1 VIRRAPEIKPNG
13 RFDDTLEDRQ
23 TMRLLNIAPAGFRK
37 SEVGDVTRRDVEFA
51 YRFFLGRPV
60 ESQAVVKDRLGITVE
75 NLASG
80 FINSIEHQSV
90 VAGPLRRGLGLDPDK
105 FSDPP
110 EGDLIAWAADRLP
123 INEQTGV
130 SLRGAETWAQVFGT
144 LATDPWMRKLYENRK
159 ANLTIWFRT
168 ADAEGGKTYLILSR
182 LIKILNFLPGFG
194 IVLGIFKNSLGLTT
208 EDSGRTL
215 EDLSGRSGPR
225 GKTLNALT
233 SVTEGMR
240 VICAFDI
247 EAVGNG
253 RFTLTTHDP
262 RIQFQFTQTV
272 AKFDVAEITF
282 AVSGARP
289 KAEGRLYIDYSGGF
303 SEEMAISLSP
313 KGRVEYSAFVV
324 SPRQVAKLRW
334 DTDAAPGEV
343 TIKRIVARG
352 LRRADLKAMGGAS
365 PTDVDLGD
373 VYEAMAKLGAMT
385 RAIPPS
391 FLMSRL
397 LTQFIGDHGRVSE
410 HAAYQA
416 WIKANELS
424 GEAAIKDRTAR
435 LAALKDRPLI
445 SILTP
450 TYNTPPGLLQET
462 IESVLAQAY
471 DGWELCIADDAS
483 TSPYVRDMLEG
494 YAAADPRIRL
504 AFRPTNGH
512 ISAASNTALELATGD
527 WLAML
532 DHDDLLTPDALLCIA
547 EEINAHPNAILIY
560 SDEDKIDE
568 QGVRSS
574 PFFKPDYSPVLL
586 LAQNYLNHLTVH
598 RAERVR
604 AVGGWRSTYD
614 GSQDFDL
621 NLRVLEGA
629 ARDQVRHIPKV
640 LYHWR
645 AVEESTASAADEKSY
660 AIEAARKAVA
670 SHIERIGK
678 TASVTRAGNLPFVR
692 VRHALPHP
700 APLISLI
707 IPTRDQPKVLAV
719 CIDSVLQLST
729 YPNYEILIADNDSVE
744 RETFALF
751 KRLTQDARIR
761 VIPQPGPF
769 NYSAINN
776 AMVAKSRGEVVC
788 LLNNDIEIITP
799 DWMEEMASW
808 ALQPQIGCV
817 GAKLYYPDDTIQHA
831 GIVTGI
837 GGVAGHSHKYFPRD
851 SQGYFA
857 RISLHH
863 NVSAVTAAC
872 LMIRRTVYD
881 EMSGLDPTLKVAFN
895 DVDFCLRV
903 REAGYQNVFT
913 PFAEL
918 YHYESISRGAE
929 DNPEKLARFNTEIK
943 IMTERWDDKLSN
955 DPFYSPNLTRER
967 EDYSLSL

>member
-1 VIRRAPEIKPNG
+1 
-13 RFDDTLEDRQ
+13 
-23 TMRLLNIAPAGFRK
+23 
-37 SEVGDVTRRDVEFA
+37 VEFA

-60 ESQAVVKDRLGITVE
+60 ESQAVVKDRLGITAE

-80 FINSIEHQSV
+80 FLNSIEYQSV

-130 SLRGAETWAQVFGT
+130 SLRGAETWTQVFGA
-144 LATDPWMRKLYENRK
+144 LATDRRMRKLKKDGK
-159 ANLTIWFRT
+159 AILTLWFRT
-168 ADAEGGKTYLILSR
+168 AITEGGAKHLILFR
-182 LIKILNFLPGFG
+182 LRKILILLPGYHFLRD
-194 IVLGIFKNSLGLTT
+194 ILKTSLGLSAG
-208 EDSGRTL
+208 DADRTL
-215 EDLSGRSGPR
+215 EEFSALSGPR
-225 GKTLNALT
+225 GKTLDALT
-233 SVTEGMR
+233 SVTQGMY
-240 VICAFDI
+240 VISAFDI
-247 EAVGNG
+247 KAVGDG

-262 RIQFQFTQTV
+262 RIQLQFAQAV

-289 KAEGRLYIDYSGGF
+289 RAEGRLYINYGGGM
-303 SEEMAISLSP
+303 SEETAIPLTP
-313 KGRVEYSAFVV
+313 KGREEYSALVV
-324 SPRQVAKLRW
+324 NPRHVAGLRW
-334 DTDAAPGEV
+334 DTDTAPGEV
-343 TIKRIVARG
+343 TLTRIVARG
-352 LRRADLKAMGGAS
+352 LRRADLKALGGAPPS
-365 PTDVDLGD
+365 ELGLGD
-373 VYEAMAKLGAMT
+373 VYEAMAKLGAGT
-385 RAIPPS
+385 RPVPPS

-416 WIKANELS
+416 WIEANELS
-424 GEAAIKDRTAR
+424 GEAAIKDWTAR

-450 TYNTPPGLLQET
+450 TYNTPPGLLQEM

-471 DGWELCIADDAS
+471 DTWELCIADDAS
-483 TSPYVRDMLEG
+483 PSPHVREMLEA

-547 EEINAHPNAILIY
+547 EEINAYPNATLIY

-598 RAERVR
+598 RAARVR
-604 AVGGWRSTYD
+604 AVGGWRSAYD

-645 AVEESTASAADEKSY
+645 TVEGSTALASDEKSY
-660 AIEAARKAVA
+660 AIKAARKAVA
-670 SHIERIGK
+670 SHLERIG
-678 TASVTRAGNLPFVR
+678 AQAQAQHVENFPFIR
-692 VRHALPHP
+692 VRHTLPEP
-700 APLISLI
+700 APLVSVI
-707 IPTRDQPKVLAV
+707 IPTRDQAALLKG
-719 CIDSVLQLST
+719 CINSILTLTT
-729 YPNYEILIADNDSVE
+729 YPNYEIVIADNDSKL
-744 RETFALF
+744 RETFAIF
-751 KRLTQDARIR
+751 KLLAKDQRIR
-761 VIPQPGPF
+761 IIPQPGPF

-776 AMVAKSRGEVVC
+776 AAVAESRGEIVC
-788 LLNNDIEIITP
+788 LLNNDIEVIAP
-799 DWMEEMASW
+799 DWMGEMASW
-808 ALQPQIGCV
+808 ALQPDIGCV

-831 GIVTGI
+831 GVVLGV
-837 GGVAGHSHKYFPRD
+837 GGVANHGHKHFPRD
-851 SQGYFA
+851 SPGYFG
-857 RISLHH
+857 RLMVHH
-863 NVSAVTAAC
+863 DVSAVTAAC
-872 LMIRRTVYD
+872 LMVRRAVYD
-881 EMSGLDPTLKVAFN
+881 QLSGLDPVLKVAFN

-903 REAGYQNVFT
+903 LEAGYQNVFT
-913 PFAEL
+913 PYAEL
-918 YHYESISRGAE
+918 YHHESVSRGEE
-929 DNPEKLARFNTEIK
+929 DNPEKLARFNAEIET
-943 IMTERWDDKLSN
+943 MMARWSEELKA
-955 DPFYSPNLTRER
+955 DPYYSPHLTRDR
-967 EDYSLSL
+967 EDYSLR